1 MSVTCVWT
9 GISGINYTYYVYP
22 LPRAFAPNEDGN
34 YIYTK
39 LAEGKYHPIYIGEGC
54 LSDRCS
60 DQHHKATHIAA
71 RGATH
76 IHAHL
81 NSIEANRK
89 YEESDLLEA
98 YTQAYTP
105 IGCNEKIGG

>member
-9 GISGINYTYYVYP
+9 GKSGIADTYYVYP
-22 LPRAFAPNEDGN
+22 LPRAFVPNEDGN
-34 YIYTK
+34 YIDTK
-39 LAEGKYHPIYIGEGC
+39 LADGAYHPIYIGEGC

-71 RGATH
+71 KGATR
-76 IHAHL
+76 IHTHL
-81 NSIEANRK
+81 TSNETNRK
-89 YEESDLLEA
+89 YEESDLLGA
-98 YTQAYTP
+98 YTQAYAP